1 MGKFESY
8 PEADS
13 LNDSDI
19 TLYNKNSVTHK
30 ITFSRLVSLI
40 KNKIAATG
48 LVTSITTG
56 VGLVS
61 GTITSSGLIKCKL
74 KSETPSSLSSTT
86 ISTTANRQY
95 AVGVDKEGNLSVN
108 VPWQENSTYQNGTA
122 INIVNNTIN
131 VVLDDTYTSTS
142 TVKAAT
148 ANAVRKAYNNVYN
161 NSMRTDGSNASR
173 HVHFPT
179 ALTVGIIDP
188 SNPIS
193 IGDNSVCFGYE
204 NTIGGSSAF
213 ASGVYTEAKGFAS
226 HSEGHG
232 TNETNYTDGK
242 YQEYNNN
249 ARANIAAT
257 ATGAHVEGYTEYD
270 GQSTIT
276 GIIQANGNG
285 SHAEGCAI
293 GGQGD
298 GIIIASG
305 KGAHAEGYAD
315 SIFIGGD
322 CATIAS
328 GNGSHA
334 EGIGTESSRN
344 GSHAE
349 GIGTRAIH
357 DGTHT
362 EGYDTTA
369 SGWYSHAEGRH
380 SMASGETSHAEG
392 YQTAASGT
400 FAHTEGQSTQAR
412 GDNSH
417 AEGSCG
423 IASGVGSHVEGGVL
437 KGSPSALGLYE
448 SQDNHTKIV
457 KTTDSSFVSGKTYYV
472 APYVITPKGD
482 ENPKTMGWLELQS
495 ENTYIFSTDTAVD
508 SSKTYYNFNVI
519 FGNTYSQTANGYFA
533 HAEGNY
539 TVANGHYSH
548 AEGQGTKANGSVSH
562 AEGRDTQTSGECT
575 HAEGYLTTASGFCS
589 HAEGARTT
597 TSGDYSHGEGYNTTA
612 SGKYSHV
619 EGFQAVASGTY
630 SHAEGFYTT
639 SNASYAHA
647 EGYSTKASGSCSHA
661 GGAYVT
667 AAQKCQLAQG
677 GIDGKFNSVSDY
689 GRGVFCVS
697 PNTLHYDEDKTLSF
711 PNGVSITA
719 ESGVS
724 LTINLNGYAMYIL
737 YWVTYSGEDDS
748 VMNSGIHYITTS
760 KLTNSPFVQDMLQ
773 GNIIDSVSPCSITL
787 SDTHKYMFHLMR
799 IL

>member
-122 INIVNNTIN
+122 INIVNDTIN

-257 ATGAHVEGYTEYD
+257 GIGSHVEGYTEYD

-437 KGSPSALGLYE
+437 KGSPRILGLYE

-472 APYVITPKGD
+472 APYVITPQGN

-495 ENTYIFSTDTAVD
+495 ENIYIFSTDTTVD

-562 AEGRDTQTSGECT
+562 AEGRDTQTSGET
-575 HAEGYLTTASGFCS
+575 SHAEGYLTTASGFCS
-589 HAEGARTT
+589 HAEGYMTKAE
-597 TSGDYSHGEGYNTTA
+597 GQISHAEGNRSEATGRLSHAEGYWTTA
-612 SGKYSHV
+612 SG
-619 EGFQAVASGTY
+619 A
-630 SHAEGFYTT
+630 
-639 SNASYAHA
+639 YAH
-647 EGYSTKASGSCSHA
+647 T

-667 AAQKCQLAQG
+667 AAYACQLAQG
-677 GIDGKFNSVSDY
+677 GSSNKFSNSNYGK
-689 GRGVFCVS
+689 GVFCVS
-697 PNTLHYDEDKTLSF
+697 PNTFIYHENATLTAFNGISCT
-711 PNGVSITA
+711 NDGGVSMT
-719 ESGVS
+719 
-724 LTINLNGYAMYIL
+724 LTLNKYSMYIL
-737 YWVTYSGEDDS
+737 YWATYSDEDDS
-748 VMNSGIHYITTS
+748 VINSGMHYIATS
-760 KLTNSPFVQDMLQ
+760 KDTDNPLVQDMWSN
-773 GNIIDSVSPCSITL
+773 NIIDSVSAGSITI

>member
-122 INIVNNTIN
+122 INIVNDTIN

-232 TNETNYTDGK
+232 TNETNYTNGE

-293 GGQGD
+293 GGQDD

-305 KGAHAEGYAD
+305 KGAHAEGYANCT
-315 SIFIGGD
+315 IIGGN

-328 GNGSHA
+328 GDGSHAEGAGTTASATASHAEGFSTTASGQSSHAEGTGTTASGDGSHA
-334 EGIGTESSRN
+334 EGIN
-344 GSHAE
+344 
-349 GIGTRAIH
+349 
-357 DGTHT
+357 
-362 EGYDTTA
+362 TTA
-369 SGWYSHAEGRH
+369 SKY
-380 SMASGETSHAEG
+380 
-392 YQTAASGT
+392 
-400 FAHTEGQSTQAR
+400 
-412 GDNSH
+412 
-417 AEGSCG
+417 
-423 IASGVGSHVEGGVL
+423 
-437 KGSPSALGLYE
+437 
-448 SQDNHTKIV
+448 
-457 KTTDSSFVSGKTYYV
+457 
-472 APYVITPKGD
+472 
-482 ENPKTMGWLELQS
+482 
-495 ENTYIFSTDTAVD
+495 
-508 SSKTYYNFNVI
+508 
-519 FGNTYSQTANGYFA
+519 
-533 HAEGNY
+533 
-539 TVANGHYSH
+539 
-548 AEGQGTKANGSVSH
+548 
-562 AEGRDTQTSGECT
+562 
-575 HAEGYLTTASGFCS
+575 CS
-589 HAEGARTT
+589 HAEGAGTNA
-597 TSGDYSHGEGYNTTA
+597 SGNYSHAEGDLTT
-612 SGKYSHV
+612 
-619 EGFQAVASGTY
+619 ASGTY
-630 SHAEGFYTT
+630 SHAEGVKTT
-639 SNASYAHA
+639 ASLDGSHA
-647 EGYSTKASGSCSHA
+647 EGILTTASGWYAHSEGRSSSADGETSHAEGINTTAHGAFSHA

-667 AAQKCQLAQG
+667 VAQKCQFGHG
-677 GIDGKFNSVSDY
+677 GWDSKFGNLSSY

-697 PNTLHYDEDKTLSF
+697 PNTLNYTSNATLSF
-711 PNGVSITA
+711 PNGISITA
-719 ESGVS
+719 NGGVS
-724 LTINLNGYAMYIL
+724 LTITLSKYSMYVL
-737 YWVTYSGEDDS
+737 YWATYSDEDDS
-748 VMNSGIHYITTS
+748 VINSGMHYIATS
-760 KLTNSPFVQDMLQ
+760 KNTDNPLVQDMWSN
-773 GNIIDSVSPCSITL
+773 NIIDSVSAGSITI